1 MSFYSVTPDNV
12 LVSLQFRMKCM
23 RLGREAWNGPVSAQ
37 KALQGSKAV
46 TRLLLGGTE
55 ENSVTSMRGHWLS
68 CQTDQW
74 FFLPLSPL
82 PRIFDCTRPS
92 WFYPIKTLKLR
103 RTWSLMSE
111 RELSRNLVMLVFKR
125 KLGNSYLKTWLS
137 NADAKSAK
145 YESTKHEGMKG
156 FFWSMLLA
164 SFKLFYVELMFD
176 ISSGSAA
183 DFFAEHC
190 LSSTLTLLTSS
201 ILSYSL
207 YRIFE
212 RHYMRLRARRCQSLK
227 MTKVFSMI
235 I

>member
-1 MSFYSVTPDNV
+1 MSW
-12 LVSLQFRMKCM
+12 
-23 RLGREAWNGPVSAQ
+23 GWGPFKGTISAQ

-55 ENSVTSMRGHWLS
+55 ENSVTSMRGHWLA
-68 CQTDQW
+68 CQTDQG

-82 PRIFDCTRPS
+82 PRIFDWTRPP
-92 WFYPIKTLKLR
+92 WFYPIKASKLR
-103 RTWSLMSE
+103 RTWSLVSE
-111 RELSRNLVMLVFKR
+111 RELSRNLVMLIFIR

-145 YESTKHEGMKG
+145 NESTKHQRMKG

-190 LSSTLTLLTSS
+190 LSSTLTLLTMLHSLL
-201 ILSYSL
+201 LSVSYL
-207 YRIFE
+207 LVY
-212 RHYMRLRARRCQSLK
+212 RHYMSVSALHESK
-227 MTKVFSMI
+227 S
-235 I
+235 